1 MITHSSISNFNYN
14 GCLTAQGIRHYLNG
28 SLKMSD
34 RLMVEEHVRHCRLC
48 SEALKGF
55 RKHQRKN
62 LMRSD
67 MEYLSKRV
75 RQQYAGGNQG
85 GTYRMPVIVSFALI
99 VLFFLLVALFMILR
113 EYQVQQENAKEK
125 PRTGVI
131 IGK

>member
-1 MITHSSISNFNYN
+1 MITHSSISSFNYN
-14 GCLTAQGIRHYLNG
+14 GCLTAQGIRHYLDG

-55 RKHQRKN
+55 RKHQQKN
-62 LMRSD
+62 LMR
-67 MEYLSKRV
+67 
-75 RQQYAGGNQG
+75 RQKYAGGNQG
-85 GTYRMPVIVSFALI
+85 GTYRMPVIVAIALI

-125 PRTGVI
+125 PQTEVI